1 MSKRQT
7 IMLLGVWVLVLPFL
21 GFPGSWERFLGFVTG
36 LVIIA
41 IAYRMKP
48 AEAAGTVETDLQTSV
63 DKPYEEHKTS
73 SPVVPAE
80 SQPASEPVHSPV
92 YNPLQ

>member
-1 MSKRQT
+1 MSKRQA

-41 IAYRMKP
+41 VAYLMKP
-48 AEAAGTVETDLQTSV
+48 PAAAGKTGPDR
-63 DKPYEEHKTS
+63 PYEEHASQESGPS
-73 SPVVPAE
+73 SPAGSPAE
-80 SQPASEPVHSPV
+80 DH
-92 YNPLQ
+92 LQIR